1 MKYFRFIFVLAILP
15 LVLSSSIVSA
25 QAPEDAAGA
34 KEVFLARYDAIM
46 AGDVETSLSYLPEDH
61 IAVVLPPPPGTDP
74 VSVGI
79 DANRQTLE
87 YLVSDNISYDFTNI
101 EVQGNTLTFRALVHT
116 DLFRFAEVNPIA
128 FSGTAVVQD
137 GKLLSTTWLM
147 NQYDD
152 ARLGAALA
160 EKGNKAILTRAYTEV
175 FNQGNFDVLDED
187 ISPDAIDHSSPDL
200 KGVDAFKLPM
210 QGIRAA
216 LPDLQAT
223 PNMIISEGDLV
234 IAHTTFT
241 GTHEGEFAGIPPS
254 GEEISWSHV
263 DINRIENGQV
273 VEAWH
278 IGTEAMLEAFGFKLI
293 PPSE

>member
-1 MKYFRFIFVLAILP
+1 MKYFRFVFVLALLP
-15 LVLSSSIVSA
+15 IILSSSVVSA
-25 QAPEDAAGA
+25 QTPEDAIGT

-46 AGDVETSLSYLPEDH
+46 AGDIETSLSYLPEEH
-61 IAVVLPPPPGTDP
+61 IAIVLPPPPGTDP

-79 DANRQTLE
+79 DANRKTLE
-87 YLVSDNISYDFTNI
+87 YLVSDNIRYDFTNI
-101 EVQGNTLTFRALVHT
+101 EVQDNTLTFRALVHT

-152 ARLGAALA
+152 ARLSAALA
-160 EKGNKAILTRAYTEV
+160 AKNNKAILMRAYDEV
-175 FNQGNFDVLDED
+175 FNKGNFDVLDED
-187 ISPDAIDHSSPDL
+187 ISPDAIDHSSPEL
-200 KGVDAFKLPM
+200 VGVDAFKLPV
-210 QGIRAA
+210 QGIRDA

-263 DINRIENGQV
+263 DINRIENGKV

-278 IGTEAMLEAFGFKLI
+278 IGTEAMLQAFGFELL